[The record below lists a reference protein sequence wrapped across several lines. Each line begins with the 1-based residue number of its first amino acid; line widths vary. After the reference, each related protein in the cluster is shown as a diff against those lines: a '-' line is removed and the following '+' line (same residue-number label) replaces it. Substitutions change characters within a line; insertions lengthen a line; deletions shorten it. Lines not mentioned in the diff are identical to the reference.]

1 MPYGDVVK
9 TIDEFR
15 EELRI
20 LREDMYQNMGTADLK
35 LIASYLDRLI
45 LSLESVSETLE
56 LTDSAVEA
64 LSSSGATCPCCEEK
78 PKKKAKAAKRPKKK
92 AKRK

>member
-1 MPYGDVVK
+1 
-9 TIDEFR
+9 
-15 EELRI
+15 
-20 LREDMYQNMGTADLK
+20 MYQNISTADLK

-45 LSLESVSETLE
+45 ISLEGVSETLE

-64 LSSSGATCPCCEEK
+64 LSEAGDSCACCE
-78 PKKKAKAAKRPKKK
+78 PKAKKAKAAKKPKKK